1 MRGELWFL
9 VALLLATILAWPQ
22 VARGQSGPRAT
33 AEVVAAAAAADP
45 QLPEGA
51 VKAAWDSIKA
61 DYQVPDWW
69 RDAKFGIMMHWG
81 LYAVPAH
88 GSEWYELHMY
98 NDGGTIQWHQQH
110 FGAQDKFG
118 YKDFIPMFTAAK
130 WDPDAWAGLFK
141 KAGAKFVVPTA
152 EHHDGF
158 SLWDSAYNKY
168 NAKLMGPKRDLIGD
182 LGKAV
187 RAKGLKFG
195 VSNHSI
201 EHYTFEPIGQSL
213 KTNDLYDPQWADFYS
228 VANRYQPGD
237 LEKFLALWVAKN
249 FELIDKYQPDILWFD
264 NGVNARTFDPLKLKV
279 AAYYYNRAREWGKQV
294 TFSTKDSAYL
304 AGSVMDYE
312 RMSRAPAELTDYPWQ
327 VDDPV
332 LYRFGY
338 TQDPEHPEIARAD
351 GVVRNLI
358 NNVSKNGGLLLNISP
373 RADGTIPDNQ
383 QQLLLDIGKWLDV
396 NGEAIYATRPWT
408 KFGEGAAAPRRGGAA
423 PATNEAPRAAQMY
436 RFTTKGDTLYAIALG
451 WPGAQATVTS
461 LATGAAGVGKITR
474 VELLGH
480 DGALEF
486 TQDGGGL
493 KVKMPADKPCDYA
506 YALRITGLKM
516 R

>member
-1 MRGELWFL
+1 MTNNLNRRFL
-9 VALLLATILAWPQ
+9 AASVFLAAVLAWQ
-22 VARGQSGPRAT
+22 VSARAQSGPQAT
-33 AEVVAAAAAADP
+33 AEIVAAAAAADP
-45 QLPEGA
+45 QLPDGP
-51 VKAAWDSIKA
+51 VKPEWDSIKA

-98 NDGGTIQWHQQH
+98 NDAAAIQWHQQH
-110 FGAQDKFG
+110 FGPQDKFG
-118 YKDFIPMFTAAK
+118 YKDFIPMFTAAQ
-130 WDPDAWAGLFK
+130 WDPDAWADLFK

-168 NAKLMGPKRDLIGD
+168 NAKLMGPRRDLIGD

-201 EHYTFEPIGQSL
+201 EHYTFVRINPSL
-213 KTNDLYDPQWADFYS
+213 QTNDLYDPDWADFYS
-228 VANRYQPGD
+228 VANRYKPGD
-237 LEKFLALWVAKN
+237 LQKFLTLWVAKN

-264 NGVNARTFDPLKLKV
+264 NGVNGRIFDPLKLKV
-279 AAYYYNRAREWGKQV
+279 AAYYYNRAKAWGKQV
-294 TFSTKDSAYL
+294 SLSTKDSAFL
-304 AGSVMDYE
+304 AGSLMDYE
-312 RMSRAPAELTDYPWQ
+312 RMSRAPAQLTDYPWQ

-338 TQDPEHPEIARAD
+338 TADPEHPEIARPD

-373 RADGTIPDNQ
+373 KADGTIPDNQ
-383 QQLLLDIGKWLDV
+383 QQLLLNIGKWLQV
-396 NGEAIYATRPWT
+396 NGDAIYATRPWT
-408 KFGEGAAAPRRGGAA
+408 KFGEGPGAA
-423 PATNEAPRAAQMY
+423 RQTY
-436 RFTTKGDTLYAIALG
+436 RFTTKGGTLYAIALG
-451 WPGAQATVTS
+451 WPGGQATVAS
-461 LATGAAGVGKITR
+461 LATGAPGVDKITS

-480 DGALEF
+480 NGALEF
-486 TQDGGGL
+486 TQDAEGL
-493 KVKMPADKPCDYA
+493 KVNMPADKPCDYA
-506 YALRITGLKM
+506 YALKIAGLKLP
-516 R
+516 